1 MKRKQLFVA
10 MLATGLFTVAPAMAQ
25 TYAVKMTTAKAV
37 GESITLQVNKTTAGV
52 TVDWGDNNP
61 VAYAA
66 TNDDL
71 LTIEGTVKGST
82 IVLQGH
88 KRINTLVCADNKL
101 TAIDVSEMP
110 SLRSLYC
117 QNNELTT
124 LDVAG
129 CANLTD
135 LNCANNKLQYVTIT
149 EKTNAALETVN
160 FSGNGM
166 KSNTGAGASFSLKTA
181 SLQYIDIS
189 NNQFASA
196 ALLTNTNIDVLK
208 CSGNKFTGTL
218 NLGYSP
224 EVSVLLCSD
233 NDISTLKL
241 ASDGM
246 TEMRTL
252 MADNNSL
259 ATLDLSAS
267 ALLND
272 LWVANNQLTSVA
284 LPAKCK
290 LNSYSCGGNKLSFAS
305 LPSASNQPVH
315 LSYTPQEPTI
325 DITSALQQDTR
336 GYYVPLCPS
345 WSDRN
350 KEEYIVSFRDWLLDP
365 DGAKSISYTF
375 YHENEAG
382 EAVEFVKASSSNK
395 TGDWYP
401 ATGSNTYGN
410 MTFLQPYTK
419 VYAVLKSSVYPE
431 LTYTTTTFRVGKE
444 TSTGIATVQAG
455 QAAGLSVMPRRGAL
469 ELSGNA
475 QGLTRIVSANGSIVW
490 QGRLNGQSVSV
501 NLPQGVYVVGG
512 KKVVVY

>member
-1 MKRKQLFVA
+1 
-10 MLATGLFTVAPAMAQ
+10 
-25 TYAVKMTTAKAV
+25 
-37 GESITLQVNKTTAGV
+37 
-52 TVDWGDNNP
+52 
-61 VAYAA
+61 
-66 TNDDL
+66 
-71 LTIEGTVKGST
+71 
-82 IVLQGH
+82 
-88 KRINTLVCADNKL
+88 
-101 TAIDVSEMP
+101 
-110 SLRSLYC
+110 
-117 QNNELTT
+117 
-124 LDVAG
+124 
-129 CANLTD
+129 
-135 LNCANNKLQYVTIT
+135 
-149 EKTNAALETVN
+149 
-160 FSGNGM
+160 M

-382 EAVEFVKASSSNK
+382 EGVEFVKASSCH
-395 TGDWYP
+395 W
-401 ATGSNTYGN
+401 
-410 MTFLQPYTK
+410 
-419 VYAVLKSSVYPE
+419 
-431 LTYTTTTFRVGKE
+431 
-444 TSTGIATVQAG
+444 I
-455 QAAGLSVMPRRGAL
+455 
-469 ELSGNA
+469 
-475 QGLTRIVSANGSIVW
+475 
-490 QGRLNGQSVSV
+490 
-501 NLPQGVYVVGG
+501 
-512 KKVVVY
+512 

>member
-1 MKRKQLFVA
+1 

-37 GESITLQVNKTTAGV
+37 GESITLQVNQTTAGV

-259 ATLDLSAS
+259 AKLDLSAS

-290 LNSYSCGGNKLSFAS
+290 LNSYSCGGNKLSS
-305 LPSASNQPVH
+305 V
-315 LSYTPQEPTI
+315 
-325 DITSALQQDTR
+325 LQQDTR

-419 VYAVLKSSVYPE
+419 VYAVLKSSVYPD

-455 QAAGLSVMPRRGAL
+455 QAAGLSVTPRRGAL

>member
-1 MKRKQLFVA
+1 

-208 CSGNKFTGTL
+208 CSGNKL
-218 NLGYSP
+218 
-224 EVSVLLCSD
+224 
-233 NDISTLKL
+233 
-241 ASDGM
+241 
-246 TEMRTL
+246 
-252 MADNNSL
+252 SL
-259 ATLDLSAS
+259 I
-267 ALLND
+267 
-272 LWVANNQLTSVA
+272 
-284 LPAKCK
+284 
-290 LNSYSCGGNKLSFAS
+290 
-305 LPSASNQPVH
+305 H
-315 LSYTPQEPTI
+315 I
-325 DITSALQQDTR
+325 
-336 GYYVPLCPS
+336 
-345 WSDRN
+345 
-350 KEEYIVSFRDWLLDP
+350 
-365 DGAKSISYTF
+365 
-375 YHENEAG
+375 
-382 EAVEFVKASSSNK
+382 
-395 TGDWYP
+395 
-401 ATGSNTYGN
+401 
-410 MTFLQPYTK
+410 
-419 VYAVLKSSVYPE
+419 
-431 LTYTTTTFRVGKE
+431 
-444 TSTGIATVQAG
+444 
-455 QAAGLSVMPRRGAL
+455 
-469 ELSGNA
+469 
-475 QGLTRIVSANGSIVW
+475 
-490 QGRLNGQSVSV
+490 
-501 NLPQGVYVVGG
+501 
-512 KKVVVY
+512 